1 MKRFVKLL
9 AAILCFVLISAMVP
23 GAYAATD
30 GNYGPVV
37 SISACRETS
46 AAVTAD
52 GGLWIWGEVSGG
64 GMSYSVFTPT
74 RIMDNVR
81 EVFTIGCAR
90 EIVVKNDNTLWKV
103 DNPATIFETVTATQ
117 INDDV
122 RSIVPT
128 SGTIAVIK
136 NDNSFWHSESV
147 YDVKFKKIA
156 DDVNK
161 ACISTNGIGGWSYL
175 FLKNDGTL
183 WIKGYGLFGDGQDYV
198 YEYRSAQQI
207 MDNVREIAAYDFSY
221 AAVRTDN
228 SLWMWGEDTSD
239 RFFGENAGKTLLT
252 PVKVMDNV
260 SKVRMDIRNTA
271 VIKTDNTLW
280 IWGGNF
286 GGQTGNGAHGE
297 KEVQL
302 TPFKALEGAVEVS
315 CGMYHTLAITTDGS
329 LYAWGF
335 DYHGAIGV
343 GDNRPTFKLSPVK
356 VFEGGSSQPAQ
367 GVFSDVSTADY
378 YYDAVVWAKE
388 NGVTD
393 GVGNNQFAPNASI
406 DRAQMVTF
414 LWKLNGRPGHSA
426 TTINPFT
433 DVKESDWYYDA
444 VMWAKE
450 NGVTDGTSA
459 TTFSPKLQVDRATA
473 VTFLWKQAGSPNKT
487 DNGAWYDDAINWAEN
502 RSMLSDTAEPF
513 TAKAECPRCDIVL
526 YMYKN
531 ALLQ

>member
-9 AAILCFVLISAMVP
+9 AAILCFALISAMAP
-23 GAYAATD
+23 SAYAAESD
-30 GNYGPVV
+30 HGSVI

-52 GGLWIWGEVSGG
+52 GSLWIWGEVSGG
-64 GMSYSVFTPT
+64 GMPYSVFTPT

-81 EVFTIGCAR
+81 EVFTINCAR
-90 EIVVKNDNTLWKV
+90 EIVVKNDDTLWV
-103 DNPATIFETVTATQ
+103 VNNPATISETATATQ
-117 INDDV
+117 VDNDV
-122 RSIVPT
+122 RSIVYSP
-128 SGTIAVIK
+128 GTIAVIK
-136 NDNSFWHSESV
+136 NDNTFWYSESV
-147 YDVKFKKIA
+147 QNINFKKIA
-156 DDVNK
+156 DDVDK
-161 ACISTNGIGGWSYL
+161 AYVSTDGIGGCSYL

-207 MDNVREIAAYDFSY
+207 MDNVREIAAYGFSY

-228 SLWMWGEDTSD
+228 SLWMWGRDTNN
-239 RFFGENAGKTLLT
+239 RFFGENAGKDLLT

-280 IWGGNF
+280 VWGDNF
-286 GGQTGNGAHGE
+286 GGQTGNGAHGD

-302 TPFKALEGAVEVS
+302 TPFKALEGVVEVS

-329 LYAWGF
+329 LYAWG
-335 DYHGAIGV
+335 YALKGGIGV
-343 GDNRPTFKLSPVK
+343 GDNRPTFELSPVK
-356 VFEGGSSQPAQ
+356 VFEGGNSQPAQ
-367 GVFSDVSTADY
+367 GVFSDVSTTDY

-388 NGVTD
+388 NGITD
-393 GVGNNQFAPNASI
+393 GVGNNQFAPSAPI

-426 TTINPFT
+426 TAINPFA

-459 TTFSPKLQVDRATA
+459 TTFSPEFQVDRATA
-473 VTFLWKQAGSPNKT
+473 VTFLWKQAGSPNKA

-502 RSMLSDTAEPF
+502 RSMLSGTAETF
-513 TAKAECPRCDIVL
+513 SAKASCPRCDIVF
-526 YMYKN
+526 YMYKD